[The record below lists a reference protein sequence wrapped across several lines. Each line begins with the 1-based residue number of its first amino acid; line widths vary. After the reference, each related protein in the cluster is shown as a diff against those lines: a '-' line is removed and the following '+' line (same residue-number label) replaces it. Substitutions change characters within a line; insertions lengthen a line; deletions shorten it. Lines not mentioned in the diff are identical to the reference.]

1 MGFRQASRPQRAAFT
16 LVELLVVIAIIG
28 TLVGLLLPAVQAAR
42 EAARRSTCANNLK
55 QLGLAL
61 HSYESARKS
70 FPPSR
75 WGPPESSCSW
85 PPTGNN
91 WSTCG
96 DATVVPAK
104 GTMVGGVA
112 YPGAGG
118 FSGYVAMLP
127 YMECAELYDTMM
139 RDVGMPSRYMYDSQ
153 GPKYLYQKYTP
164 FRTQIPF
171 LLCPSDIP
179 RFDDGQ
185 GDYAGWAQ
193 HNYLFSSGDQHINLH
208 VDHTYYRQRGIFG
221 LNSYCRTKDI
231 PDGLSK
237 TLAMSECTRPNGS
250 LNVALNGPTATSKES
265 TWSVNGCWSYWTG
278 GGYSSNNFHE
288 RNKSPGGFW
297 AYGTYSQQ
305 NFNTCLPPNGPVC
318 SQFNQFGFGIYSSRS
333 RHAGGV
339 QSLFADGAVTFV
351 SENIDCGNM
360 SASSPTSDTTYVAK
374 TTASPYGV
382 WGALGS
388 RVGGESP
395 AFP

>member
-1 MGFRQASRPQRAAFT
+1 MHSHDATPTTRRAFT

-42 EAARRSTCANNLK
+42 EAARRSSCANNLK
-55 QLGLAL
+55 QLGVAL
-61 HSYESARKS
+61 HSYESARRS

-75 WGPPESSCSW
+75 WGPKETACSW
-85 PPTGNN
+85 PPSGND

-96 DATVVPAK
+96 DGTVVPAK
-104 GTMVGGVA
+104 GTMIDGVA

-127 YMECAELYDTMM
+127 YMEYPELYDTMM
-139 RDVGMPSRYMYDSQ
+139 RDAGMPSRYMYDSQ

-164 FRTQIPF
+164 FRTQIPSI
-171 LLCPSDIP
+171 LCPSDIP
-179 RFDDGQ
+179 RFSDGG
-185 GDYAGWAQ
+185 GDYSEWAQ

-208 VDHTYYRQRGIFG
+208 VDHTYFRQRGIFG
-221 LNSYCRTKDI
+221 TNSNCRTKDI

-237 TLAMSECTRPNGS
+237 TLAMSECTRPDGN
-250 LNVALNGPTATSKES
+250 LNVAVNGPTATSKES
-265 TWSVNGCWSYWTG
+265 TWSVNGCWSYWNGTG
-278 GGYSSNNFHE
+278 YTTSNFHP
-288 RNKSPGGFW
+288 RNRSPGAFW
-297 AYGTYSQQ
+297 AYRTYSNI

-333 RHAGGV
+333 RHGGGV

-351 SENIDCGNM
+351 SENIDTGNK
-360 SASSPTSDTTYVAK
+360 AAASPTSDTTYIAK

-395 AFP
+395 VFP

>member
-1 MGFRQASRPQRAAFT
+1 MDSKQARWPRRLAFT

-42 EAARRSTCANNLK
+42 EAARRSSCSNNLK
-55 QLGLAL
+55 QLGVAL
-61 HSYESARKS
+61 HSYESARRS

-75 WGPPESSCSW
+75 WGPKETACSW
-85 PPTGNN
+85 PPSGND

-96 DATVVPAK
+96 DGTVVPAK
-104 GTMVGGVA
+104 GTMIDGVA

-127 YMECAELYDTMM
+127 YMEYQDLYNTMM
-139 RDVGMPSRYMYDSQ
+139 RDAATS
-153 GPKYLYQKYTP
+153 PKYLYQKYTP
-164 FRTQIPF
+164 FRTQIPSI
-171 LLCPSDIP
+171 LCPSDIP
-179 RFDDGQ
+179 RFSDGG
-185 GDYAGWAQ
+185 GDYSEWAQ

-221 LNSYCRTKDI
+221 TNSNCRTKDI

-237 TLAMSECTRPNGS
+237 TLAMAECTRPDGN
-250 LNVALNGPTATSKES
+250 LNVAVNGPTATSKES
-265 TWSVNGCWSYWTG
+265 TWSVNGCWSYWNSNGFTT
-278 GGYSSNNFHE
+278 NNFHP
-288 RNKSPGGFW
+288 RNRSPGAFW
-297 AYGTYSQQ
+297 AYGSYSNI
-305 NFNTCLPPNGPVC
+305 NFNSCLPPNGPVC
-318 SQFNQFGFGIYSSRS
+318 SQFNQFGFGIYSARS
-333 RHAGGV
+333 RHGGGV

-351 SENIDCGNM
+351 RENIESGNK
-360 SASSPTSDTTYVAK
+360 AAASPTSDTTYIAK

-395 AFP
+395 VFP